1 MKKDGLIHN
10 TVNQTTF
17 LEWITSTYDGLI
29 IEKTSNHSRTRERL
43 QSYSRAIKL
52 YNSQGITRTQKGTIR
67 SRLGYEVKLIF
78 AV

>member
-1 MKKDGLIHN
+1 MFEEFEINSKSRTDVKFIFEEMKKDGLIHN

-52 YNSQGITRTQKGTIR
+52 YNS
-67 SRLGYEVKLIF
+67 
-78 AV
+78 